1 MLQLCSLG
9 SGSRGNGTLVRS
21 GGVCVLV
28 DCGFT
33 FRQLEQRLAAVGV
46 CPEDLDAVLVTHEH
60 SDHASGVNALK
71 RRTGVAVHATAG
83 TWRGMKRPPGAGDA
97 VVAGDRAF
105 TLGDVSVHPVTVPHD
120 AREPVQYRFEA
131 RGLALGVLT
140 DLGHPSAHVV
150 ERFRGCDGLLLE
162 FNHEPELLAVS
173 SYPEP
178 VKRRVGGRFGH
189 LANAQSAQLLAALEP
204 ERLQLLVAGHLSEQ
218 NNTRAHAAAA
228 LDAVMAGHTAECHI
242 ARQDET
248 SAWFEVVA

>member
-1 MLQLCSLG
+1 MLELCSLG

-21 GGVCVLV
+21 GNVCVLV

-33 FRQLEQRLAAVGV
+33 YKQLDRRMGDVGV
-46 CPEDLDAVLVTHEH
+46 RPEDLDAVLVTHEH
-60 SDHASGVNALK
+60 SDHATGVAALQ
-71 RRTGVAVHATAG
+71 RRTGVAVYATAG

-97 VVAGDRAF
+97 VLSGDRSF
-105 TLGDVSVHPVTVPHD
+105 TIGDLSILPVTVPHD
-120 AREPVQYRFEA
+120 AREPVQYRFEC
-131 RGLALGVLT
+131 RGLSLGVLT

-189 LANAQSAQLLAALEP
+189 LANGQSAQLLAALEP

-218 NNTRAHAAAA
+218 NNTREHAAAA
-228 LDAVMAGHTAECHI
+228 LDAVMAGHAATCHI
-242 ARQDET
+242 ARQEDA
-248 SAWFEVVA
+248 SGWFEALG